1 MSTRKPPTKKAL
13 FFQVFALQDGATSA
27 PIIPWADALENLR
40 TLASPERFHE
50 GTLYELHRLSD
61 EAMPVVGVHKG
72 LRHDFLTSI
81 GEASVEDALEGSVRD
96 QDGKLLAH
104 STAIVILPDLNV
116 VAVTRGSMSSPQAPG
131 VVEELLK
138 LFVSSD
144 TRWHV
149 TPLPDPDKIEALRQ
163 AEGIIEFSTKMT
175 TVRNL
180 FTPDSATGVI
190 ALGDEFAEKLGGDIE
205 IDIVVKL
212 SKEARV
218 NKGIRETFRRY
229 VLADLPRVATD
240 AKNRP
245 KALAV
250 LPDGLTQELNL
261 TAEKMSIDVQLA
273 QTDLAERRFS
283 DLVNALRNVVGE
295 QQTRIRDILGR

>member
-1 MSTRKPPTKKAL
+1 MTRGRPAPKKAL
-13 FFQVFALQDGATSA
+13 FFQVFALQDGATSV
-27 PIIPWADALENLR
+27 PPIPWGAALENLR
-40 TLASPERFHE
+40 ALSYDERLHE

-61 EAMPVVGVHKG
+61 EAMPVIGVHKG
-72 LRHDFLTSI
+72 LKHDFLTSI

-96 QDGKLLAH
+96 RDGNLLAH
-104 STAIVILPDLNV
+104 STAIAVLPDLNV

-131 VVEELLK
+131 VVEEFLK
-138 LFVSSD
+138 RFVASD
-144 TRWHV
+144 TKWYV
-149 TPLPDPDKIEALRQ
+149 SPLPDPDKIEALRQ
-163 AEGIIEFSTKMT
+163 AQGVVEFSTKMT

-180 FTPDSATGVI
+180 FTPDDATGVI
-190 ALGDEFAEKLGGDIE
+190 ALGDQFAEKLGGDIE
-205 IDIVVKL
+205 IEIVVKL

-218 NKGIRETFRRY
+218 NRGVRARFRRF

-245 KALAV
+245 KALAM
-250 LPDGLTQELNL
+250 LPDGMTQELNL
-261 TAEKMSIDVQLA
+261 TAEKMSIDVNLA
-273 QTDLAERRFS
+273 PTDLAERRFS